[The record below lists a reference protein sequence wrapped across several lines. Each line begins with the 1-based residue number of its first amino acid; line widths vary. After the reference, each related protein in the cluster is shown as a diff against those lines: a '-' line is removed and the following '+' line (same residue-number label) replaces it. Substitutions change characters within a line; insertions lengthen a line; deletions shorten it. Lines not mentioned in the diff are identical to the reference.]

1 MSNIE
6 RKSVYSIRYMLISCQ
21 SETYN
26 EVINRVGL
34 KAYGLILNI
43 LKQSRALLIADTKY
57 KCVQ

>member
-34 KAYGLILNI
+34 KAYGLIGKYSETI
-43 LKQSRALLIADTKY
+43 QDTIN
-57 KCVQ
+57 CGH